1 MPEYKLKPLR
11 LQAVKIEKILEVTPV
26 NLPAWV
32 DAALLDGRVIK
43 LPDNTIVALTP
54 QGKRVG
60 TVSDMLVKSMIGDLS
75 IVSKANFLAEYELA

>member
-1 MPEYKLKPLR
+1 MSEYKLKPLR
-11 LQAVKIEKILEVTPV
+11 LQAVKVERILANSNVPD
-26 NLPAWV
+26 WV

-60 TVSDMLVKSMIGDLS
+60 TVGDMLIKNMLGELS
-75 IVSKANFLAEYELA
+75 VSTIANFLAEYEIA